1 VSQGTTPQTF
11 KLCNITP
18 PLVAFADIYFDWE
31 GIGFKP
37 RLETAAIF
45 VEESLKGAEKEAQT
59 ASYRVLCSLQG
70 VQFNP
75 QRKQIMRVRNEHF
88 FCGESRDKIFD
99 DMAEELLS
107 AALRQK
113 SFSLYGFG
121 GVGKTELAIEFV
133 HRHQDAFPI
142 ILWFSADTASKLAQS
157 FSVVAQCLGLKELD
171 APEDSNDKLR
181 VFNWLFNSGM
191 QS

>member
-1 VSQGTTPQTF
+1 
-11 KLCNITP
+11 
-18 PLVAFADIYFDWE
+18 
-31 GIGFKP
+31 
-37 RLETAAIF
+37 
-45 VEESLKGAEKEAQT
+45 
-59 ASYRVLCSLQG
+59 
-70 VQFNP
+70 
-75 QRKQIMRVRNEHF
+75 MRVRNEHF

-113 SFSLYGFG
+113 SFSLFGFG

-133 HRHQDAFPI
+133 HRHQDSFPI

-157 FSVVAQCLGLKELD
+157 FSVVAQCLGLKGLD